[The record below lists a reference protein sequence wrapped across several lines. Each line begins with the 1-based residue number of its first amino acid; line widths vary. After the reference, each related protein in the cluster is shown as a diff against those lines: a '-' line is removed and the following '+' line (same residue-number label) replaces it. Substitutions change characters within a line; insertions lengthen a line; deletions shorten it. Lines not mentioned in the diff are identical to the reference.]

1 MNTAY
6 RAISVVRYSEMLR
19 CSAMTSF
26 APSSHMIPYQV
37 MTAMPMAVRVAA
49 LRGRSLT

>member
-1 MNTAY
+1 MTVAY
-6 RAISVVRYSEMLR
+6 RAISVVRYSEMSKW
-19 CSAMTSF
+19 SAMTSF
-26 APSSHMIPYQV
+26 APSSHRIPYQV